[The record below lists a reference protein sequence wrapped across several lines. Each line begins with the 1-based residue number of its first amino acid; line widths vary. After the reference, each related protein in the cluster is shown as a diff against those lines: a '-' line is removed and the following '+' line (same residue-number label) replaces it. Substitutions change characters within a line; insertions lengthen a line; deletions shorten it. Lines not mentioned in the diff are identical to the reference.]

1 MKILKKL
8 TSIILVISSSLVFA
22 IDDENFK
29 SLMQWEGMGSV
40 SIGSESL
47 TRAIDKLVTSQG
59 RQPSFEDL
67 LRASKS
73 TDERDLKDTYFVLA
87 LFSSA
92 ISNSPEK
99 GIEALKLY
107 QPKQTYMDS
116 LAQSTTA
123 ENILDNSYA
132 WLVNNANFTLPKS
145 LVSQYPDL
153 IVNSTPFWGATRD
166 GYFDVE
172 KTEAWNKVFETD
184 ELRTWR
190 GLLNDIETPSKDVW
204 LGSMRNAK
212 FKREAIIQSLMINN
226 IDYFSANYHDL
237 EPSQWLG
244 YWKLQGIYENAQ
256 YQKYQKAK
264 KMAVSLL
271 TRELTRLHHVSSE
284 RANHI
289 AKSYLNSIEKT
300 YIYHQRFVEQ
310 YDSVFAEM
318 KTSGWKSVLKNDD
331 LVGESLWYGREVYF
345 GIGGYLLLNEPQE
358 FSEYLTWLSTNG
370 FDGVLSEM
378 LGFAA
383 AKSDDLQTL
392 LHGFSDMPETWGA
405 FNKTPLMYAAQYD
418 NSDSIEFLTHQF
430 PSLIEQRTLGAEQ
443 VELSWGIPKIGDRTF
458 VTYALEHASA
468 ETVFKVLSK
477 APDRMLK
484 ATDTDG
490 RNVLYYLAMNRH
502 LVPDERKSI
511 LAELKLDQI
520 DLPTASFTCLNAESR
535 IEILTCG
542 TPENA
547 RTDTE
552 LSNRY
557 ELVKESLQHPDDQAM
572 LIQQQRHWLVKR
584 SSIFNDISGSESL
597 IHSYE
602 RQINEI
608 SSFNNSECRKEN
620 GNSIKMKGQIVPNP
634 GWMRMLTD
642 DGKKGVGYFWPGSAG
657 YFPCNMEWDLST
669 RNNFHQY
676 SVMKTDK
683 NTRYASVP
691 INNSSYYLSL
701 IAKRGAIH
709 SSVLGTPVSLVIDD
723 KTFSNKLSADATEA
737 LRNAKE
743 VTFQYDGET
752 YSISTKGSGATVIW
766 LLAKD

>member
-1 MKILKKL
+1 MKILNKL
-8 TSIILVISSSLVFA
+8 TFIILVISSSLVFA
-22 IDDENFK
+22 IDDEHLK
-29 SLMQWEGMGSV
+29 SLMQWEGMGSISV
-40 SIGSESL
+40 SSESL
-47 TRAIDKLVTSQG
+47 TRTINKLVTSQG
-59 RQPSFEDL
+59 QQPSFEEL
-67 LRASKS
+67 LRASESADK
-73 TDERDLKDTYFVLA
+73 RDLQDTYFVLA
-87 LFSSA
+87 LLSSA
-92 ISNSPEK
+92 ISNSSEK
-99 GIEALKLY
+99 GIEALKHY
-107 QPKQTYMDS
+107 QPKQTHIDS
-116 LAQSTTA
+116 LAQSTTT

-132 WLVNNANFTLPKS
+132 WLVNNANFTVPKS
-145 LVSQYPDL
+145 LVSKYPAL
-153 IVNSTPFWGATRD
+153 IAKSTPFWGATRD
-166 GYFDVE
+166 GYFKVE
-172 KTEAWNKVFETD
+172 STEAWNKVFETD
-184 ELRTWR
+184 ELLTWR
-190 GLLNDIETPSKDVW
+190 GLLDDIETPSKDVW

-212 FKREAIIQSLMINN
+212 FKREAIIQSLMVNN

-244 YWKLQGIYENAQ
+244 YWKLQGTYENAQ
-256 YQKYQKAK
+256 YRKYQKAK
-264 KMAVSLL
+264 EMAASLL
-271 TRELTRLHHVSSE
+271 ARELITLLQVPSE

-289 AKSYLNSIEKT
+289 AGSYLNSIEKT
-300 YIYHQRFVEQ
+300 YIHHQRFVEQ
-310 YDSVFAEM
+310 YDNAFAEM
-318 KTSGWKSVLKNDD
+318 KTLGWKNVVEKDD
-331 LVGESLWYGREVYF
+331 LVGESLWYEREVYF
-345 GIGGYLLLNEPQE
+345 GIGGHLLLNEPRE

-370 FDGVLSEM
+370 FDDVLSEM

-392 LHGFSDMPETWGA
+392 LNGFSDMPETWGT

-468 ETVFKVLSK
+468 ETIFKVLSK

-484 ATDTDG
+484 ATDTEG
-490 RNVLYYLAMNRH
+490 RNALYYLAMNRH

-520 DLPTASFTCLNAESR
+520 DLPIASFSCLNAESR

-552 LSNRY
+552 LSNGY
-557 ELVKESLQHPDDQAM
+557 ELAKGSLQHPDDRAM
-572 LIQQQRHWLVKR
+572 LIQQQLHWLVNR
-584 SSIFNDISGSESL
+584 SSIFNDTSGSESL
-597 IHSYE
+597 HHSYE
-602 RQINEI
+602 RRINEI

-620 GNSIKMKGQIVPNP
+620 GNSIKMKGLIVPNP
-634 GWMRMLTD
+634 GWVRMLTD
-642 DGKKGVGYFWPGSAG
+642 DGKKGIGYFWPDNAG
-657 YFPCNMEWDLST
+657 YFPCHMEWNLST

-683 NTRYASVP
+683 NIRYASVP
-691 INNSSYYLSL
+691 IKNSSYYLSL

-709 SSVLGTPVSLVIDD
+709 SSVLGTPVSLVIDG
-723 KTFSNKLSADATEA
+723 KTFSNRLSIDGTEA
-737 LRNAKE
+737 LRNAKKA
-743 VTFQYDGET
+743 TFQYDGET